1 MHGAGG
7 VEFSPDPQQRYLYVT
22 SEAGVCWILRHSD
35 LQSLNSFDITGGHYI
50 GVDSHWPGGA
60 AEFLG
65 VKPTTLAARIK
76 KAGLKRPD
84 RE

>member
-1 MHGAGG
+1 MGPGG
-7 VEFSPDPQQRYLYVT
+7 SSSRPIHSSGISYVT
-22 SEAGVCWILRHSD
+22 SEAGVGWILRHSD